1 MAKEVLN
8 RGTNPNDGSGDSLR
22 LASGKINNNFDELYN
37 ALGDGSSLL
46 SSNIDFGNKKLY
58 FSNTVETFSDL
69 ANISTSTYEGL
80 ILHVHDE
87 GSLYFAHSGSW
98 HKLLLDTSVTTP
110 SNYETPLSNSA
121 YSGSWDD
128 LEDKPT
134 IATTILDLGIDD
146 GLAGQYLVTDGFG
159 NFTFVNPLPG
169 SYNDLTDKPNLFD
182 GNYESLSNT
191 PDLSVYQ
198 LQDDAFDGDYFSLT
212 GRPNIPGDVNELED
226 VNNLLAGFSGDYSDL
241 INTPDLSQY
250 ATESFVTGQ
259 DYATESFV
267 TGQGYITPGDL
278 SSYATQSYVQ
288 SQGFI
293 TSETDSQTLTLAGN
307 NLSITNGN
315 TVDLSSIVGDSVGNF
330 TFASSIINTSDNSA
344 ITITPAVTTTSTLTV
359 GTDLTVNNDVT
370 ITNDLTVNGEIN
382 TAGAGDP
389 ELFSESDILLTATD
403 RVSITQSPFKL
414 ASFTDAERDALTAE
428 NGDMIYNTD
437 NNRIEAYINGA
448 WRILDTSP
456 IV

>member
-1 MAKEVLN
+1 M
-8 RGTNPNDGSGDSLR
+8 
-22 LASGKINNNFDELYN
+22 
-37 ALGDGSSLL
+37 
-46 SSNIDFGNKKLY
+46 
-58 FSNTVETFSDL
+58 
-69 ANISTSTYEGL
+69 
-80 ILHVHDE
+80 
-87 GSLYFAHSGSW
+87 
-98 HKLLLDTSVTTP
+98 
-110 SNYETPLSNSA
+110 
-121 YSGSWDD
+121 
-128 LEDKPT
+128 
-134 IATTILDLGIDD
+134 
-146 GLAGQYLVTDGFG
+146 
-159 NFTFVNPLPG
+159 
-169 SYNDLTDKPNLFD
+169 FD

-191 PDLSVYQ
+191 PDLSAYQ

-259 DYATESFV
+259 DYATQSFV

-293 TSETDSQTLTLAGN
+293 TSETDSQTLTLDGN

-330 TFASSIINTSDNSA
+330 TFASSVINTSDNSA

-389 ELFSESDILLTATD
+389 ELFSESDILLTATN

-414 ASFTDAERDALTAE
+414 ASFTDAERNALTAE